1 MKRKWKA
8 LGIAALLLL
17 TGGTVWAF
25 SEVSLLVQAVSG
37 KVDVK
42 LEEFTREKGKLVPWK
57 ENQMVLPGGVVSKI
71 ARISNEG
78 EECYIR
84 TSVIFDSERKT
95 EKNLTRENL
104 TGISKDWVWKGDY
117 CYYRKIL
124 KKEGQVDF
132 FQGIQIPET
141 WTEEKDDD
149 NRWTARVK
157 VDAIQAA
164 FFQPDFDS
172 EDPWGIG
179 TKEYEIKEA
188 VKEKPVEGK
197 GNQEPVI
204 CEIQEEMKGFSVD
217 SEEFFREL
225 ETFLPGK
232 SQTCIVRFENK
243 TKNSREIFLRTEI
256 LEENDFLK
264 KLELKIQKRI
274 KGKTEVLY
282 QGTLLADQWETY
294 QSIGNI
300 PGKEQGMLE
309 FQISLPQEADNRYS
323 AQQGKIRFW
332 FTTDTAPEKTSDPSV
347 TVAKTGDERVKWPWI
362 TAILSSGVFIIAVW
376 KKRYGRW

>member
-1 MKRKWKA
+1 M
-8 LGIAALLLL
+8 
-17 TGGTVWAF
+17 
-25 SEVSLLVQAVSG
+25 
-37 KVDVK
+37 
-42 LEEFTREKGKLVPWK
+42 
-57 ENQMVLPGGVVSKI
+57 
-71 ARISNEG
+71 
-78 EECYIR
+78 
-84 TSVIFDSERKT
+84 
-95 EKNLTRENL
+95 
-104 TGISKDWVWKGDY
+104 
-117 CYYRKIL
+117 
-124 KKEGQVDF
+124 
-132 FQGIQIPET
+132 
-141 WTEEKDDD
+141 
-149 NRWTARVK
+149 
-157 VDAIQAA
+157 DAIQAA

-179 TKEYEIKEA
+179 EKESEIKEA

-204 CEIQEEMKGFSVD
+204 FEIQEEMKGFSVD

-232 SQTCIVRFENK
+232 SQTGIVRFENK

-347 TVAKTGDERVKWPWI
+347 TVAKTGDKRVKWTWI
-362 TAILSSGVFIIAVW
+362 TALLSSGVFIIAVW

>member
-1 MKRKWKA
+1 MKRKWKVAGITA
-8 LGIAALLLL
+8 LLLLL

-42 LEEFTREKGKLVPWK
+42 LEEFTVENGKRVPWK
-57 ENQMVLPGGVVSKI
+57 EDQMVLPGGVVSKI

-78 EECYIR
+78 EKCYIR
-84 TSVIFDSERKT
+84 ASVIFGSERETGNK
-95 EKNLTRENL
+95 LARENL
-104 TGISKDWVWKGDY
+104 TGISKDWIWKGEY

-141 WTEEKDDD
+141 WTEEQDD
-149 NRWTARVK
+149 NNRWKAKVK

-172 EDPWGIG
+172 EDPWKMG
-179 TKEYEIKEA
+179 TKGYEIREA
-188 VKEKPVEGK
+188 VKEKPVEQQ

-204 CEIQEEMKGFSVD
+204 FEIQEEMKGFSVD

-232 SQTCIVRFENK
+232 SQKGIVTFENK
-243 TKNSREIFLRTEI
+243 TKGAREIYLRTEI
-256 LEENDFLK
+256 MEENDFLK
-264 KLELKIQKRI
+264 KLELEIQKKI
-274 KGKTEVLY
+274 KGKTEILY

-294 QSIGNI
+294 QSIGKI
-300 PGKEQGMLE
+300 PGGEQGSLE
-309 FQISLPQEADNRYS
+309 FYIRLPREADNRYS

-332 FTTDTAPEKTSDPSV
+332 FTTDAAPEKETPV
-347 TVAKTGDERVKWPWI
+347 KAVKTGDERMKWPLA
-362 TAILSSGVFIIAVW
+362 TAVLSLGVLTINVW